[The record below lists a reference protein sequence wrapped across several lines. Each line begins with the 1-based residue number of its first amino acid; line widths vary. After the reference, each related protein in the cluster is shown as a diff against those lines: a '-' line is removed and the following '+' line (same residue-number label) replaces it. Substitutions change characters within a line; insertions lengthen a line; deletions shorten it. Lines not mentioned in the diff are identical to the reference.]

1 MKNHIATTT
10 SFLSEENIFNYQTRW
25 EYLKY
30 EIRKFSI
37 YFSVSEAKKRNKEMK
52 TLQNKIK
59 TFEVNLTNIESNED
73 YLKCKRDLNHIYD
86 QKKKRYKGKK
96 QT

>member
-10 SFLSEENIFNYQTRW
+10 IFLSEENIFNYQTRW

-37 YFSVSEAKKRNKEMK
+37 YFSVSEAKKRNKEIK

-59 TFEVNLTNIESNED
+59 TFEENLTNMECNED
-73 YLKCKRDLNHIYD
+73 YLKCKCDSNHIYD
-86 QKKKRYKGKK
+86 QKKERYKGKK
-96 QT
+96 QM